1 MPEDE
6 KTKKVEATKNDKL
19 VKFMNESEHFTYGCD
34 GGCLAM
40 FVNGIRFC
48 VLNCDGDGVGTVY
61 IPHGNHIEV
70 PCPFDDELIAKFGW
84 CRNDTD
90 PPIKIEF
97 SDCDIL
103 LDEDH
108 IVHTITAN
116 AIAISRIPGTC
127 DFVFRCT
134 D

>member
-1 MPEDE
+1 MTEDE
-6 KTKKVEATKNDKL
+6 KVEHDKL
-19 VKFMNESEHFTYGCD
+19 VKFMAETEKVTYGCD

-48 VLNCDGDGVGTVY
+48 VLNCIGDGEGTVY
-61 IPHGNHIEV
+61 ILHGNHIEV
-70 PCPFDDELIAKFGW
+70 PCPFNDELIAKFGW
-84 CRNDTD
+84 CRKDTD

-116 AIAISRIPGTC
+116 VISISRIAGTC